1 MRNRESDATTFTT
14 LQFVVRRSS
23 SGALKL
29 VLQLMDVKGLTI
41 SHMYRSMR
49 GDLGRQASLLVPEL
63 GKLEHLQYLFAVLSK
78 LHLMEEKERQKA
90 EAKAKEVEAAE
101 AAKRSARAAVA
112 SLLPSKMLIQRLND
126 ANASEP
132 ELVERITET
141 EGSIFGAKLSEGVF
155 VGSFLSMSSI
165 AVRTRVACEVIVE
178 VGYY

>member
-1 MRNRESDATTFTT
+1 
-14 LQFVVRRSS
+14 
-23 SGALKL
+23 
-29 VLQLMDVKGLTI
+29 
-41 SHMYRSMR
+41 
-49 GDLGRQASLLVPEL
+49 
-63 GKLEHLQYLFAVLSK
+63 
-78 LHLMEEKERQKA
+78 MEEKERQKA

-141 EGSIFGAKLSEGVF
+141 EGSDHLGVSFWELDSKYTVLIFGAKLSEGVF